1 MKVFISW
8 SKSLSQ
14 ECALILR
21 DWIKCTLQASKP
33 WMSSEDLDK
42 GTVWFSKISSELSDT
57 SIGIICLTAENKNN
71 PWILFE
77 SGALAKGLEE
87 QRVYTLLI
95 DLKPKDIEPPL
106 SQFNHT
112 TPNKMDMKKLLVSIN
127 KQLGNQALED
137 KVLEQVFNMY
147 WPQFDKDF
155 KAAIKNHPVGEIEEQ
170 ESRSPDDMLSE
181 ILNITRNLDKRV
193 RRVEN
198 RGNSL
203 PPLRPRVSPS
213 HGIEEEV
220 EVIDMVKELVVRGFE
235 PDQIADKL
243 QNLAPGDE
251 LYNMATEFIRN
262 RINRPSQRVRTSQ
275 RAKTLADLENSIITK
290 K

>member
-42 GTVWFSKISSELSDT
+42 GTVWFNQISSELSET
-57 SIGIICLTAENKNN
+57 SIGIICLTKENKNN

-112 TPNKMDMKKLLVSIN
+112 TPNKTEMKKLLVSIN
-127 KQLGNQALED
+127 KQLSEPLED
-137 KVLEQVFNMY
+137 KILDGVFEIY

-155 KAAIKNHPVGEIEEQ
+155 KTAIKKHPVGQVEE
-170 ESRSPDDMLSE
+170 EETRSSDDLLSE
-181 ILNITRNLDKRV
+181 ILSITRNLDRRIKNVEDTPSLHPARRKR
-193 RRVEN
+193 
-198 RGNSL
+198 L
-203 PPLRPRVSPS
+203 
-213 HGIEEEV
+213 
-220 EVIDMVKELVVRGFE
+220 
-235 PDQIADKL
+235 
-243 QNLAPGDE
+243 
-251 LYNMATEFIRN
+251 
-262 RINRPSQRVRTSQ
+262 
-275 RAKTLADLENSIITK
+275 RAKDSSIEIAARSELEERIFDCVKKGLSPAMVASLFENEAPRRWIMDIASKKKNELDMDLGNPDITYER
-290 K
+290 

>member
-14 ECALILR
+14 ECAEILR
-21 DWIKCTLQASKP
+21 NWIKCTLQASKP

-42 GTVWFSKISSELSDT
+42 GTVWFNQISSELSDT
-57 SIGIICLTAENKNN
+57 SIGIICLTKENKNN

-112 TPNKMDMKKLLVSIN
+112 TPSKMDMKKLLVSIN
-127 KQLGNQALED
+127 KQLGEQALED
-137 KVLEQVFNMY
+137 KVLEQVFDMY

-155 KAAIKNHPVGEIEEQ
+155 KSAIKNHPEGEVEEQ
-170 ESRSPDDMLSE
+170 EARSSDDLLSE
-181 ILNITRNLDKRV
+181 ILSITRNLDRRIRNVEDKPNTFPQKSKRMPQQSSSISIGEGDAVELEAEIYNFIQQGYSATTVANLLEGKAPRSHLMSAAV
-193 RRVEN
+193 R
-198 RGNSL
+198 
-203 PPLRPRVSPS
+203 
-213 HGIEEEV
+213 IE
-220 EVIDMVKELVVRGFE
+220 KNLKGVVRKK
-235 PDQIADKL
+235 PDEFKL
-243 QNLAPGDE
+243 
-251 LYNMATEFIRN
+251 
-262 RINRPSQRVRTSQ
+262 
-275 RAKTLADLENSIITK
+275 
-290 K
+290 